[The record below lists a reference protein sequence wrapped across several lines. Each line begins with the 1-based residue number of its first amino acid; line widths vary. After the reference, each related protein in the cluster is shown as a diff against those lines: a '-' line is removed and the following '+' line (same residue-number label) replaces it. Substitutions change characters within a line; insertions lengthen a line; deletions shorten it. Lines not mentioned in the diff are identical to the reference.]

1 MDSRRIHNYSIDTW
15 SSKLFHYY
23 NVSSAA
29 LCFVVGSRSRTLW
42 TGGIMQLMLQHCLF
56 FFSFPPFDIIYH
68 LSIWEEN
75 NMTTTTKC
83 SKHKRPWDFVSNLI
97 KQRIHKKIWCVWQNI
112 HSGYKKWWHA
122 KLWKRNDRQA
132 LETRHEEISHFCQ
145 IMLVLWDRS
154 GVKEFYTFHTR
165 KKIRWKHEL
174 SNDKCLSILSQ
185 KPM

>member
-1 MDSRRIHNYSIDTW
+1 MFPPRLCVLW
-15 SSKLFHYY
+15 WE
-23 NVSSAA
+23 VAA
-29 LCFVVGSRSRTLW
+29 GLSGLGV
-42 TGGIMQLMLQHCLF
+42 MQLMLQHYLF

-97 KQRIHKKIWCVWQNI
+97 KQWIHKKNMVCLTE
-112 HSGYKKWWHA
+112 HSLRIQKMMACKNW

-132 LETRHEEISHFCQ
+132 LETGHEEISHFCQ

-165 KKIRWKHEL
+165 KKIHWKL
-174 SNDKCLSILSQ
+174 
-185 KPM
+185 